1 MLLPSL
7 LTAGLLFFVLSPG
20 VLLTIPPG
28 RGGLFCSGQTSLLA
42 ALVHAVV
49 FVVVTYLLTTAVE
62 GFASSNKGKKLG
74 ASNCCAGRPD
84 GTKGCDAGCGSTGIC
99 QNGQYIPDGQ
109 GGICQ

>member
-1 MLLPSL
+1 MCASL
-7 LTAGLLFFVLSPG
+7 LIAGALFFVLSPG

-49 FVVVTYLLTTAVE
+49 FVAISYLLTTVVE
-62 GFASSNKGKKLG
+62 RFVSSSKGKKLG
-74 ASNCCAGRPD
+74 TTNCCAGQPD
-84 GTKGCDAGCGSTGIC
+84 GTKACDAGCGSTGVC

-109 GGICQ
+109 GGLCQ